1 MSIEPDTEP
10 LWIAQS
16 GNNSMTNLT
25 QPEASSS
32 QQPSQQQQQQRLP
45 AQTTNASIFS
55 FAFYSDLFDVDTKQV
70 LGRCL
75 LALNPFSQARFF
87 AASGSEGIIGSGYGE
102 EKPDLYGPFWI
113 STTVIFA
120 LFFSS
125 SLTGVFYSMYKGVN
139 YEYKFEVLSGA
150 AMILYS
156 YTFLWP
162 VLLYLIIR
170 NVITTTATQE
180 SVSLVKLCCIFGYS
194 NVIWIP
200 VAILAVS
207 PLAGAFPNVA
217 DLVRWLVV
225 GFGYIF
231 SAIFLLKNLKPI
243 LVSAADEE
251 ESAVNADPEA
261 RKQGFFLLGLI
272 ALLHVALAI
281 SIKYL
286 FFGSLKELSK

>member
-10 LWIAQS
+10 LWVAQN
-16 GNNSMTNLT
+16 GNNSSTNLT
-25 QPEASSS
+25 QPEPT
-32 QQPSQQQQQQRLP
+32 QPAARQQQQSRQQP
-45 AQTTNASIFS
+45 EPTSNASIFS
-55 FAFYSDLFDVDTKQV
+55 FAYYSELFDVDTNQV

-87 AASGSEGIIGSGYGE
+87 GGGSSDSSGIIGTAGE
-102 EKPDLYGPFWI
+102 AKPDLYGPFWI

-162 VLLYLIIR
+162 VLLFLIIR
-170 NVITTTATQE
+170 QVLAQRV
-180 SVSLVKLCCIFGYS
+180 VSLVKLCCIFGYS

-207 PLAGAFPNVA
+207 PLAGAFPHMA

-231 SAIFLLKNLKPI
+231 SALFLFKTLKPI
-243 LVSAADEE
+243 LVSDDDDEPAA
-251 ESAVNADPEA
+251 ADPEA
-261 RKQGFFLLGLI
+261 KKQGYFLLGLI
-272 ALLHVALAI
+272 ALLHVALTI

>member
-1 MSIEPDTEP
+1 MSIEPDNEP
-10 LWIAQS
+10 LWTAGS
-16 GNNSMTNLT
+16 TTDLT
-25 QPEASSS
+25 QPTATPSQSSS
-32 QQPSQQQQQQRLP
+32 NQALPRQPAPTSD
-45 AQTTNASIFS
+45 ASIFS
-55 FAFYSDLFDVDTKQV
+55 FAYYSNLFDVDTKQV

-75 LALNPFSQARFF
+75 LALNPFSQTHFF
-87 AASGSEGIIGSGYGE
+87 ASDSADGIIGSGYGD

-125 SLTGVFYSMYKGVN
+125 SLTGVFYSMYKGTK

-150 AMILYS
+150 ATILYS
-156 YTFLWP
+156 YTFIWP
-162 VLLYLIIR
+162 VLLYFIIR
-170 NVITTTATQE
+170 HVVITAQRETV
-180 SVSLVKLCCIFGYS
+180 SVVKLCCVFGYS
-194 NVIWIP
+194 NIIWIP

-207 PLAGAFPNVA
+207 PLAGAFPSVA

-225 GFGYIF
+225 GFGYAF
-231 SAIFLLKNLKPI
+231 SVVFLLKNLKPI
-243 LVSAADEE
+243 LINTSED
-251 ESAVNADPEA
+251 STLNADTEA
-261 RKQGFFLLGLI
+261 KKQGYFMLGLI